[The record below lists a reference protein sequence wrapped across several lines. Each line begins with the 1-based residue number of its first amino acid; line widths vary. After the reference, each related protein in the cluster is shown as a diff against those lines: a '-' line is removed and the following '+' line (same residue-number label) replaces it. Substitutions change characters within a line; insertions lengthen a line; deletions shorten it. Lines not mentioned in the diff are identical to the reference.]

1 MVILHP
7 CREISCN
14 VTTNLLTMKKIFV
27 FIVACLIQISGFSQ
41 GELKKIQLSNDI
53 ELIKLSDNAYVHV
66 SYSEILS
73 YGRVASN
80 GLVFIQ
86 NGEAFLFDTPTSD
99 SLTKELLQGLTD
111 SLNVKVVGFVPNH
124 CHGDCMG
131 GLAYLKEKGIKSYAN
146 NRTITIA
153 RSKNLPIPDYGF
165 TDSLQLQLAGKP
177 INCYFPGAAHSTDNI
192 VVWIPSEKILFP
204 GCMVKTIGSTNL
216 GNTADGNVKA
226 YPATID
232 YLMAKFPDA
241 KIVIPGHGQLGGFEL
256 IEHTKKLSKNK

>member
-1 MVILHP
+1 
-7 CREISCN
+7 
-14 VTTNLLTMKKIFV
+14 MKKIFV
-27 FIVACLIQISGFSQ
+27 FIIAALIQIVGFSQ

-53 ELIKLSDNAYVHV
+53 ELIQLSDNAYIHV

-73 YGRVASN
+73 YGRIASN

-86 NGEAFLFDTPTSD
+86 YGEAFLFDTPATD

-124 CHGDCMG
+124 WHNDCMG

-153 RSKNLPIPDYGF
+153 RSKNLPVPDYGF
-165 TDSLQLQLAGKP
+165 SDSLQLQLAGKP

-192 VVWIPSEKILFP
+192 VVWIPSEKILFA
-204 GCMVKTIGSTNL
+204 GCMVKIMGSTNL
-216 GNTADGNVKA
+216 GNTADGDVKA

-256 IEHTKKLSKNK
+256 IEHTKKLSENK

>member
-7 CREISCN
+7 CREVSCN

-27 FIVACLIQISGFSQ
+27 FIVACLIQIGGFSQ
-41 GELKKIQLSNDI
+41 AELKKIQLSNDI
-53 ELIKLSDNAYVHV
+53 ELIQLSDNAYVHV

-86 NGEAFLFDTPTSD
+86 NGEAFLFDTPATD

-111 SLNVKVVGFVPNH
+111 SLNVNVVGFVPNH
-124 CHGDCMG
+124 WHSDCMG

-153 RSKNLPIPDYGF
+153 RSKNLPVPDYTITNYVGTITDGVLSFSMVCGKYPLTF
-165 TDSLQLQLAGKP
+165 TSDK
-177 INCYFPGAAHSTDNI
+177 
-192 VVWIPSEKILFP
+192 
-204 GCMVKTIGSTNL
+204 
-216 GNTADGNVKA
+216 
-226 YPATID
+226 
-232 YLMAKFPDA
+232 
-241 KIVIPGHGQLGGFEL
+241 
-256 IEHTKKLSKNK
+256 